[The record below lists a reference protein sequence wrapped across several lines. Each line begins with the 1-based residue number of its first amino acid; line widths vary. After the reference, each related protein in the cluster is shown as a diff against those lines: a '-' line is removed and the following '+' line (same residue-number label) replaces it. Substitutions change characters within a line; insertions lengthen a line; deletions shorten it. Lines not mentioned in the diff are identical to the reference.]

1 MRGSDGMQETLFTVA
16 KLQTIRKRI
25 EEHFGW
31 GKTIGRTVWNSFEK
45 QDGKRTLN
53 TPFVRPWT

>member
-31 GKTIGRTVWNSFEK
+31 GKTIRADCMELIRKAGRKANA
-45 QDGKRTLN
+45 
-53 TPFVRPWT
+53 